1 MAQQSAEQEKND
13 DTVSVK
19 NSSKKLREKRLNIRF
34 TEAEFALIEAKA
46 NGMSLARYAR
56 AILTKGSIPRRE
68 RDFPKIDPRLLQH
81 LHAIGKNL
89 NQLVRYSH
97 QQANAKRPI
106 DTLNLALAI
115 ENMTQQL
122 AQLKMQFQVQNGHI
136 GLLENESNEVEKF
149 SVSVNNFVG
158 SSPINKDE

>member
-19 NSSKKLREKRLNIRF
+19 HSSKKLREKRLNIRF

-149 SVSVNNFVG
+149 SVSVNNFVE